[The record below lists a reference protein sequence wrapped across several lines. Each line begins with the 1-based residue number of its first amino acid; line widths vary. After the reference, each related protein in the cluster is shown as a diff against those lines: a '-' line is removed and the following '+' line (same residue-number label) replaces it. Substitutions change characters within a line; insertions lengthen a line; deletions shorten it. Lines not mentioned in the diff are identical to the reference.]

1 MDKTEYIELIKDRM
15 SEYRFNHSLNV
26 AKAAVELAKHYGAD
40 IEDAEIAG
48 ILHDSC
54 KELPNDEMLQIIN
67 DGGIILGDCE
77 KHSSKLWHSIA
88 GSCYARDV
96 LKIDNQDIINAIKYH
111 TTGRANMSL
120 LEKIIFTADYI
131 SEERNF
137 DGVDIM
143 RKKAFVDIDDAM
155 LFALQFTLSDLS
167 KRKMVIHNNAVL
179 CYNDVVI
186 NLTKK
191 GLL

>member
-1 MDKTEYIELIKDRM
+1 MDMAKYIELIKGKM
-15 SEYRFNHSLNV
+15 SEYRFVHSINV
-26 AKAAVELAKHYGAD
+26 SKAAVELAKRYNAD
-40 IEDAEIAG
+40 IENAEIAG
-48 ILHDSC
+48 ILHDIC
-54 KELPNDEMLQIIN
+54 KEMPQDEMLQIIN
-67 DGGIILGDCE
+67 DGGIILDDCE

-88 GSCYARDV
+88 GSCYVRDV
-96 LKIDNQDIINAIKYH
+96 LNIKNDDIINAIKYH

-131 SEERNF
+131 SEERTF

-143 RKKAFVDIDDAM
+143 RQKAFENIEDAM

-186 NLTKK
+186 NLSEK